1 VIPYA
6 VDAPF
11 DRQPVVNWL
20 ILGGVVLVFALQ
32 VVTGEKQVIE
42 APLEAI
48 EAPLELIEAPIAKEK
63 VTKKGIDE
71 KQAVTGPMGR
81 FVLDGWGI
89 EGLLGHM
96 WLHINIICMIG
107 SLVFL
112 WPFGNAVCSKIG
124 NGVYLPIYVVLGLLA
139 GVSHLIL
146 GGGPAV
152 GASAAISGIVG
163 MYLVFFPENL
173 ISCFFLVPH
182 PVTFSISGSWV
193 IFLWFVFD
201 IVASIMSGRHI
212 MCYVHIE
219 CFAAGIG
226 LAILM
231 LEKNWVVME
240 KNEKSLLQM
249 LRREKGEEEE
259 KKEGEVEKKGMAVK
273 EKAKP
278 ERQRLDVEKAD
289 DGFIRFRCPRGH
301 KIKVRKE
308 HAGKTGQCPRC
319 STWVEVPRR

>member
-1 VIPYA
+1 MIPYA

-20 ILGGVVLVFALQ
+20 ILGGLVLVFALQ

-42 APLEAI
+42 APLGAI
-48 EAPLELIEAPIAKEK
+48 EAPLELIEAPTAKEK
-63 VTKKGIDE
+63 VTKKAIDE
-71 KQAVTGPMGR
+71 EQAVTGPMGR
-81 FVLDGWGI
+81 FILDGWGI

-182 PVTFSISGSWV
+182 PVTFSISGFWV

-201 IVASIMSGRHI
+201 IVASIMSGRNI
-212 MCYVHIE
+212 VCCVHIE

-231 LEKNWVVME
+231 LKKNWVVME
-240 KNEKSLLQM
+240 KDEKSLLQM
-249 LRREKGEEEE
+249 LSREKKQEEEKEGEE
-259 KKEGEVEKKGMAVK
+259 KKEGVTVR
-273 EKAKP
+273 EKAEP
-278 ERQRLDVEKAD
+278 ERERVEVEKAD

-308 HAGKTGQCPRC
+308 HAGKTGRCPRC
-319 STWVEVPRR
+319 SAWVEAPR

>member
-32 VVTGEKQVIE
+32 VVTGEKRVTETRLEVIE
-42 APLEAI
+42 APLE
-48 EAPLELIEAPIAKEK
+48 K
-63 VTKKGIDE
+63 VTKKATDE
-71 KQAVTGPMGR
+71 KQVVTGPMGR
-81 FVLDGWGI
+81 FVLDGWRI

-96 WLHINIICMIG
+96 WMHINIICMIG

-124 NGVYLPIYVVLGLLA
+124 NRVYFPIYVVLGLLA

-152 GASAAISGIVG
+152 GAGAAISGIVG

-193 IFLWFVFD
+193 ILLWFVFD
-201 IVASIMSGRHI
+201 VVASIMSGRNI
-212 MCYVHIE
+212 FCWVHIE

-231 LEKNWVVME
+231 LKKNWVVME
-240 KNEKSLLQM
+240 KDEKSLLQM
-249 LRREKGEEEE
+249 LSREKKQEQEKEAE
-259 KKEGEVEKKGMAVK
+259 VKKEGMAVK
-273 EKAKP
+273 EKAEP
-278 ERQRLDVEKAD
+278 EREQLEKAD

-308 HAGKTGQCPRC
+308 HAGKMGRCPTC
-319 STWVEVPRR
+319 STWVEVPR